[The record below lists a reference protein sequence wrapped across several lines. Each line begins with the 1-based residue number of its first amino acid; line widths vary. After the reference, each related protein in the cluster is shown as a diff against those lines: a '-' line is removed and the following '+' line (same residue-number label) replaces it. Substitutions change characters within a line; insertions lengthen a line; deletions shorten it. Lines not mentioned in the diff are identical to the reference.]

1 MKDEGDNDSSSSDI
15 VNAISVGTLSGTSS
29 TTSTPVPAGTA
40 SADAIASESSVNAT
54 ARASMSRSESPG
66 MNVNVSVN
74 VVAPVNEL
82 LSLPADGSSGG
93 LGGMTKEEK
102 LAKNVSVNVV
112 APVNGL
118 LCLPADG
125 SSGGLGGMT
134 KEEKLAKMTAAC
146 NTILECVG
154 EDPSRE
160 GLLKTPKRWAEALL
174 YCTKGYQQTVAEVT
188 NDAIFEEH
196 HSEMVVVRDIDI
208 QSMCEHHMLPFTGK
222 IHVGYIPR
230 GKVLGLSKIARIAEV
245 FARRLQVQ
253 ERLTR
258 QIAMAIKE
266 AIDPLGVGVVIECNH
281 FCMVMRGVQKVGSN
295 TITSSVLGCFEQQ
308 SKTRAEFFSIIN
320 GGRGLR

>member
-1 MKDEGDNDSSSSDI
+1 MKRPVRGTESSPTRTTDIKKRRCLPADVSPLAPSAMKDEGDNDSSSSDI

-66 MNVNVSVN
+66 MNV
-74 VVAPVNEL
+74 
-82 LSLPADGSSGG
+82 
-93 LGGMTKEEK
+93 
-102 LAKNVSVNVV
+102 NVSVNVV

>member
-1 MKDEGDNDSSSSDI
+1 MKRPVRGTESSPTRTTDIKKRRCLPADVSPLAPSAMKDEGDNDSSSSDI

-82 LSLPADGSSGG
+82 LS
-93 LGGMTKEEK
+93 
-102 LAKNVSVNVV
+102 
-112 APVNGL
+112 
-118 LCLPADG
+118 LPADG